1 MSKISEATCY
11 INTSKVSFVAVLVVL
26 AVANPCIY
34 LTEGVTM
41 CGDVLVHLHE
51 ANSSSRNFPEASCCM
66 FNPFMC
72 TWKSVADPT
81 ANVSQRAEP
90 TGKVLNDIVF
100 HGEYHCT
107 NITDG
112 MIKEKVLYL
121 SEGIVASML
130 AS

>member
-1 MSKISEATCY
+1 M
-11 INTSKVSFVAVLVVL
+11 
-26 AVANPCIY
+26 
-34 LTEGVTM
+34 
-41 CGDVLVHLHE
+41 
-51 ANSSSRNFPEASCCM
+51 
-66 FNPFMC
+66 
-72 TWKSVADPT
+72 ADPT

-121 SEGIVASML
+121 SEGIVASKL